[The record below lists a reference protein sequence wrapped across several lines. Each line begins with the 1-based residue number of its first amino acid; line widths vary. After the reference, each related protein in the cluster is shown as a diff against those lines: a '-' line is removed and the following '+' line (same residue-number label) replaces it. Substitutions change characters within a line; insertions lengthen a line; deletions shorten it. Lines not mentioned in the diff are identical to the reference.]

1 MITEM
6 AFLNRSEGDL
16 KTQGSTLVETNGSRE
31 TGICGEMTISC
42 ATNIAWLKI
51 LSDLGRV

>member
-1 MITEM
+1 M
-6 AFLNRSEGDL
+6 AFLDRSEGDL

-42 ATNIAWLKI
+42 GTTWLKI